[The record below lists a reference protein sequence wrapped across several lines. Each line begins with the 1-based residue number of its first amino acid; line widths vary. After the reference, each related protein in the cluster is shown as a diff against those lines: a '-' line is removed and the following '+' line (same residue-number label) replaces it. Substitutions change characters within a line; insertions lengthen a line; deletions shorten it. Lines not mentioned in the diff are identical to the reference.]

1 MSVHEKAQWQEYA
14 AALGEVAK
22 AREGARREQDQM
34 ATQLTTDREAAA
46 ARVKATDERIQ
57 HIDRQAAGL
66 KEHATRTLAE
76 AGVSAEGRRTEVD
89 VAAPTSL
96 EDAKK
101 QMDSLAAQ
109 LTQTAD
115 QLQQAR
121 AHVSTTRT
129 RWIQFAVY
137 LGVPLLAAA
146 WAWWVGR
153 EPTEA
158 VGTFVVVAFVM
169 WTVRKAVTGKAR
181 PFAVGLTAIVA
192 TYLCLFAIEAFAP
205 AGTMIYFGLLFA
217 LIAWRYLTLRVRAAR
232 RSAGVKGR

>member
-34 ATQLTTDREAAA
+34 ATQLTTDRAAAA
-46 ARVKATDERIQ
+46 ARVKATEERRQ
-57 HIDRQAAGL
+57 HIDRQATEL

-89 VAAPTSL
+89 AATPASL

-109 LTQTAD
+109 LTQTAE
-115 QLQQAR
+115 QLRQAR
-121 AHVSTTRT
+121 AHVSSTRT
-129 RWIQFAVY
+129 RWTQLAVY

-158 VGTFVVVAFVM
+158 LGTFVVVASVM
-169 WTVRKAVTGKAR
+169 WTVRKAVAGKAR

-192 TYLCLFAIEAFAP
+192 TYLCMFAIEAFAP
-205 AGTMIYFGLLFA
+205 AGTMIYFAILLA
-217 LIAWRYLTLRVRAAR
+217 LIGWRYLTLQLRER
-232 RSAGVKGR
+232 GRKPVPKK